1 VRPGRL
7 GLIALA
13 AALVFALLAAP
24 GSARAASTPPDCPAD
39 VGAPAAIAIEVSTGD
54 VVCARH
60 ADERLPI
67 GSTTKLMTALLTFEH
82 VKHLGSTVFT
92 ASDYRPAPIESQIG
106 LEPGERMTVAD
117 LLRGLLVESGNDAA
131 AALAQGIGGSQSAFV
146 KMMNKRAAQ
155 LGLKNTHYENPIGLD
170 APGNYSS
177 ARDLVTLATVL
188 RTNAFFKKVTNSP
201 TITLKSGDHPRT
213 FTNSNALLSQ
223 YSWVNGVKTGH
234 TTDAGYVLVGGASR
248 NGIQLITAVLSTPS
262 IAARD
267 EDTIDLMKWAF
278 PHFQRIRAVVDGAKL
293 ASVPVRMQPGRKVAL
308 DATKTVRRVVRRGHR
323 GEVKITIDAPHRVS
337 GPVRRGTRLG
347 TATVR
352 QGGLVVASVPL
363 VAAVAVPPPPPP
375 PKPHSKT
382 TLPLLL
388 IGLLLVIGGTFL
400 LARRRLHR
408 AARRPSREAR
418 AA

>member
-7 GLIALA
+7 GLLALA
-13 AALVFALLAAP
+13 TALLLALLAAP
-24 GSARAASTPPDCPAD
+24 APARAESPPDCPSA
-39 VGAPAAIAIEVSTGD
+39 VAAPAAIAIEVSTGD

-60 ADERLPI
+60 AEERLPI

-92 ASDYRPAPIESQIG
+92 ASDYRPAPVESQIG

-131 AALAQGIGGSQSAFV
+131 AALAQGIAGSQAGFV
-146 KMMNKRAAQ
+146 KLMNRRARQ
-155 LGLKNTHYENPIGLD
+155 LGLKDTHYENPIGLD

-188 RTNAFFKKVTNSP
+188 RTNAFFKKVTDSA
-201 TITLKSGDHPRT
+201 TITLRSGTHPRT
-213 FTNSNALLSQ
+213 FINSNALLSQ

-234 TTDAGYVLVGGASR
+234 TSGAGYVLVGGASR
-248 NGIQLITAVLSTPS
+248 DGIQLLTAVLSTPS
-262 IAARD
+262 IDARD
-267 EDTIDLMKWAF
+267 EDTIALMKWAF
-278 PHFQRIRAVVDGAKL
+278 PHFQRVRVVVDGAKL
-293 ASVPVRMQPGRKVAL
+293 ASLPVRGRPGRRVAL
-308 DATKTVRRVVRRGHR
+308 DASETVRRVVRRGHR
-323 GEVKITIDAPHRVS
+323 DELKIAIDAPKRVT
-337 GPVRRGTRLG
+337 GPIRRGTRLG

-352 QGGLVVASVPL
+352 QGAVVVATVPL
-363 VAAVAVPPPPPP
+363 VAAAAVPPPPPP
-375 PKPHSKT
+375 PKPHGKT

-388 IGLLLVIGGTFL
+388 VGLLLVLGGTFL